1 MIQFNFTL
9 DEIDTHNLFG
19 CLQSEIVDMN
29 ERIMDEMC
37 EQNRVEYI
45 NYYRNRISYIQ
56 ELMQKMHHTPID

>member
-9 DEIDTHNLFG
+9 DEIDTDNLFG